1 MGISEKK
8 CMKEWPEFKQAI
20 NDFYEMDGGLV
31 LRDCVRGGKVEAFL
45 SYFSTHQSL
54 FRKCK
59 ADYFDLNSLYP
70 AAIIKNSM
78 PPRPPL
84 LIRGADV
91 DNIHILGNR
100 FYYGNNT
107 KSRKRIYGALYVKI
121 WIDPLDGIE
130 ASFYPFLPIKH
141 DNKSFCVTCKTCM
154 LEKSDTP
161 CEHSSVTERAW
172 KDHYTTVDL
181 EYALSLGYKII
192 AIYEALA
199 HFEVTDCLAKNF
211 QHLAAK
217 KCATAYPNTTI
228 PAARA
233 GDKPTTHVC
242 SSICKVVKCPHLL
255 RYVEE
260 INEELDLFP
269 ISIHDIETN
278 KAAKEY
284 FKIVMNSQIGK
295 FAQNNLEKVHSK
307 LIREASET
315 YSLLSN
321 PRLNVCAANLL
332 ANSETLLVQY
342 FKDGAF
348 EKLNRSFSC
357 ILGAFVTAYARVT
370 LHESIRYLHK
380 QGCIIVYVDT
390 DSIVYLRNKY
400 LHPKPILLNIHPT
413 KMGAWKNEA
422 PDEEMESGTFVGPK
436 NYAMIFRKK
445 LPDNRGKICKRRVV
459 KIRGFNVKQKMAY
472 QDLEKDMMKKMI
484 LNKMEYWQHT
494 KRECGKQKLATQ
506 TQPLNNRITQTN
518 IRVKNKF
525 ERQVLTQTWKKVYV
539 NNTVSKRAYIFKTM
553 QRMRTKHWKHL
564 KTSAFINSMKYFTMP
579 YGYSTSD
586 VQLLYSQFQTL
597 NTGQKY
603 RK

>member
-1 MGISEKK
+1 
-8 CMKEWPEFKQAI
+8 
-20 NDFYEMDGGLV
+20 
-31 LRDCVRGGKVEAFL
+31 
-45 SYFSTHQSL
+45 
-54 FRKCK
+54 
-59 ADYFDLNSLYP
+59 
-70 AAIIKNSM
+70 
-78 PPRPPL
+78 
-84 LIRGADV
+84 
-91 DNIHILGNR
+91 
-100 FYYGNNT
+100 
-107 KSRKRIYGALYVKI
+107 
-121 WIDPLDGIE
+121 
-130 ASFYPFLPIKH
+130 
-141 DNKSFCVTCKTCM
+141 
-154 LEKSDTP
+154 
-161 CEHSSVTERAW
+161 
-172 KDHYTTVDL
+172 
-181 EYALSLGYKII
+181 
-192 AIYEALA
+192 
-199 HFEVTDCLAKNF
+199 
-211 QHLAAK
+211 
-217 KCATAYPNTTI
+217 
-228 PAARA
+228 
-233 GDKPTTHVC
+233 
-242 SSICKVVKCPHLL
+242 VVKCPHLL

-370 LHESIRYLHK
+370 LHESIRHLHK

-390 DSIVYLRNKY
+390 DPIVYLRNKY

-597 NTGQKY
+597 NTDQKY